1 MSLRQVIALTS
12 FLTSLTAL
20 KAIFTR
26 SHVAGIK
33 IPITSVKAC
42 SEMIAYPTAFLVESF
57 ANPRTKQI
65 IMSVVI
71 SRTAGASVLVESQ
84 G

>member
-1 MSLRQVIALTS
+1 MGLRQMIVLAS
-12 FLTSLTAL
+12 FLTSFAAL
-20 KAIFTR
+20 KAILIR

-42 SEMIAYPTAFLVESF
+42 SEIIAYPTAFLVESV
-57 ANPRTKQI
+57 AKPRTKQI
-65 IMSVVI
+65 IMSAVI
-71 SRTAGASVLVESQ
+71 SRTAGAIVLMESQ